1 MNRRFGRLIVP
12 DERDHNYS
20 MAALLPPARAR
31 RLSRF
36 WWDSGWWGDQGE
48 TSECV
53 AYAWTHWL
61 ADGPVLHSPR
71 IPGQTQFNPDEIYR
85 AAQKV
90 DEVPGEGYEGTSV
103 RAGAKVLVSMG
114 LIRAYHWAWNVETV
128 IDAIKH
134 LGPVVVGTNWLE
146 GMMTPDQDGLIHA
159 SGAVLGG
166 HAYVLNGVSGI
177 RHVIRIKNSWG
188 RGWGM
193 RGHAYISFG
202 DMDQLL
208 RPGFLG
214 SGGEACLATEI
225 AT

>member
-1 MNRRFGRLIVP
+1 MNRRFGRLVVP

-71 IPGQTQFNPDEIYR
+71 IPGQTQFKPEEIYH

-103 RAGAKVLVSMG
+103 RAGARSRWKGSVVSAPRRTSSNIVSSL
-114 LIRAYHWAWNVETV
+114 LISEPFRRRSN
-128 IDAIKH
+128 
-134 LGPVVVGTNWLE
+134 
-146 GMMTPDQDGLIHA
+146 
-159 SGAVLGG
+159 
-166 HAYVLNGVSGI
+166 
-177 RHVIRIKNSWG
+177 
-188 RGWGM
+188 
-193 RGHAYISFG
+193 
-202 DMDQLL
+202 
-208 RPGFLG
+208 
-214 SGGEACLATEI
+214 LAK
-225 AT
+225 